1 MSTSSSFHENVWKYF
16 YTHMPVLA
24 NQLIT
29 LWRTCIAKYGT
40 FFVVGSVD
48 VCWYMSLME
57 SCEPWSTKVDLY
69 TTEPTI
75 QTSPSSKA
83 VATRATEQ
91 VNTGQC
97 RREWGERQKKNGDRR
112 RSRRQEQSQSRGQ
125 RKKWREKQ
133 KQKRENDNNNNNNNQ
148 NNNNNN
154 NNNNDDNRNHNHN
167 NSMEA
172 GNPPRSRGLSS
183 QPGKHPTGQRRTR
196 EPNREAR
203 QQAGSRQSTEEPR
216 IVEPAR
222 QAPNWTA
229 THQGT

>member
-1 MSTSSSFHENVWKYF
+1 M
-16 YTHMPVLA
+16 
-24 NQLIT
+24 
-29 LWRTCIAKYGT
+29 
-40 FFVVGSVD
+40 
-48 VCWYMSLME
+48 
-57 SCEPWSTKVDLY
+57 DLY

-133 KQKRENDNNNNNNNQ
+133 KQKRENDNNNNNNN
-148 NNNNNN
+148 
-154 NNNNDDNRNHNHN
+154 NNDDNRNHNHN

-203 QQAGSRQSTEEPR
+203 QQAPSQEGLSHTGLERQQAGSRQSTEEPR

-222 QAPNWTA
+222 QAFNWTA